1 MMVRKNR
8 FTKALKHIKS
18 TELDEKIAV
27 LEAAPTNN
35 TAGVY
40 ARGPGGQ
47 RLGAKDP
54 ARTFYPDQ
62 DGNWPSGIPGTA
74 GDPSYT
80 RPEGYWDGGPGSVS
94 AVEYANSYTTD
105 WSHPDSSNPQDTSG
119 LIADDGTV
127 KSLLPPGSRSFI
139 LGPLVDGYVRNH
151 THDDF
156 TRIGYIQKDTRQ
168 FVLLA
173 TIPGHWNNTDI
184 VLSLIHI

>member
-1 MMVRKNR
+1 M
-8 FTKALKHIKS
+8 
-18 TELDEKIAV
+18 
-27 LEAAPTNN
+27 
-35 TAGVY
+35 
-40 ARGPGGQ
+40 GP
-47 RLGAKDP
+47 KDP

-80 RPEGYWDGGPGSVS
+80 RPEGYWDGGPGSVDT
-94 AVEYANSYTTD
+94 VEYANLYTTD
-105 WSHPDSSNPQDTSG
+105 WSHPDASNPQDTSG

-139 LGPLVDGYVRNH
+139 LGPLVDGYVFNH
-151 THDDF
+151 GYDAF

-173 TIPGHWNNTDI
+173 TISGHWNDTDP
-184 VLSLIHI
+184 VYGGNPTTRVWDGTETGFTTYNENFTLAMAQWFRNSCLLYTSPSPRD